1 MSGHYKVIMAYAS
14 NPKQKKLYV
23 VGEGDPA
30 EFSFS
35 TLTRTAGCIQVLDDA
50 KGDYVYLM
58 TKPL

>member
-14 NPKQKKLYV
+14 NPKQNKLYV
-23 VGEGDPA
+23 VGEGDPK
-30 EFSFS
+30 EFTFS
-35 TLTRTAGCIQVLDDA
+35 ELTGTPGCIQVLDDA